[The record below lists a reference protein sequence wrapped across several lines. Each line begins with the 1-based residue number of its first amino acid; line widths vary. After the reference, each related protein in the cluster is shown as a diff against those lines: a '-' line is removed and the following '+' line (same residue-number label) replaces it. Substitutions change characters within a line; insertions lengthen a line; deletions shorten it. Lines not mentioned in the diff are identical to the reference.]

1 VAYIKLDRSALLHN
15 LDIITQRAGGKERI
29 AAVLKDNAYGHGLE
43 LMAAMLKEYGIT
55 KAVVRTKA
63 EASKIKDRFAYIL
76 VLADEPQADPK
87 LTFAINDIEQLHH
100 TPKGSRIELKIDT
113 GMHRNGIA
121 VEQIEEAIEQIVAK
135 ELEFVGAFTHF
146 RSADVLSS
154 ELFWQERNWQEAK
167 KRIQEACKRHT
178 LSLPHFHSQNS
189 AALFREGLKDDFARV
204 GIAMYGYLEMDGV
217 YEQPPL
223 KPVLSLWAKRIATRW
238 LEKSQRVGYGGD
250 FEAQEAMVVST
261 YDVGYGDGICRSQR
275 YTKDKEILGRV
286 SMDSIVVEGDEKKIC
301 IFDDAKELAH
311 SLGTISYEVLV
322 KLSPFIHRL
331 VR

>member
-1 VAYIKLDRSALLHN
+1 MAYIKLDKSALLHN
-15 LDIITQRAGGKERI
+15 LDIITQRSGGKERV

-87 LTFAINDIEQLHH
+87 LTFAINDIEQLQQ

-146 RSADVLSS
+146 RSADTLSS

-167 KRIQEACKRHT
+167 ERIKRACQQYHIP
-178 LSLPHFHSQNS
+178 LPHFHSQNS

-204 GIAMYGYLEMDGV
+204 GIAMYGYLEMDGAFD
-217 YEQPPL
+217 QPPL
-223 KPVLSLWAKRIATRW
+223 KPVLSLWAKRLSKRR
-238 LEKSQRVGYGGD
+238 LKKGERVGYGGV
-250 FEAQEAMVVST
+250 FEATKDMVVST
-261 YDVGYGDGICRSQR
+261 YDVGYGDGIFRSQR

-286 SMDSIVVEGDEKKIC
+286 SMDSIVVEGDEKEVC

-322 KLSPFIHRL
+322 KLSPFIPKYI
-331 VR
+331 V